1 MDKEKMC
8 QALVGMSNSKIACS
22 IHRSVLYIK
31 SLTAKYGDRILI
43 NHIDEIIIEGTIVT
57 ITSKVGTW
65 FGDHEITMNF
75 ANGHVIYV

>member
-8 QALVGMSNSKIACS
+8 QALVGMSNGMIECS
-22 IHRSVLYIK
+22 IHRNVLYIK
-31 SLTAKYGDRILI
+31 SLVARYGDRIFI
-43 NHIDEIIIEGTIVT
+43 DYIDEITIEGTIVT

-65 FGDHEITMNF
+65 MGDHEITMNF